1 MHSSIFWGRFLAVW
15 WYERDTTESGGAPGK
30 VVFWIVPAAAAIR
43 HGITEKPG
51 AWPAGTL
58 VSALCGKPVKI
69 PCSSSPAMR
78 PRMQGITER
87 CPDCERE
94 YQYLGCPS
102 TVWDY

>member
-1 MHSSIFWGRFLAVW
+1 MW
-15 WYERDTTESGGAPGK
+15 WNERDKATPDALRDT

-51 AWPAGTL
+51 AWPAGTA
-58 VSALCGKPVKI
+58 VPALCGKPVKI
-69 PCSSSPAMR
+69 PCSSSPEMR

-87 CPDCERE
+87 CPECERE
-94 YQYLGCPS
+94 YKYLGCPS